1 MTSLS
6 TNFYLQ
12 SLYFFFASHTLLCD
26 SAPSIITH
34 NLDCLPLLS
43 SFNLSFFK
51 FSSPFFSFFP
61 LFFPLF
67 SFFSCFLFF
76 FISSRGEDQISA
88 KSISQ
93 CFANISKL
101 AFQLTSLSVNFEKYS
116 LFFFNFAVILR
127 CFHFWL
133 DNIKSCYEAIKTFPL
148 LSNCFLGFQLSISK
162 PRLNSTHSKEED
174 FIICLKDLFSFL
186 EVNPYLT
193 SAVVQIGMYAFASM
207 VQILL

>member
-1 MTSLS
+1 VIVLPASSL
-6 TNFYLQ
+6 TIWIAFL
-12 SLYFFFASHTLLCD
+12 FFH
-26 SAPSIITH
+26 PSISVF
-34 NLDCLPLLS
+34 S
-43 SFNLSFFK
+43 SFLLLFFP
-51 FSSPFFSFFP
+51 FFLCFSPFFPFF
-61 LFFPLF
+61 LV